1 MKKTLINILVWM
13 VEIAS
18 MLAFFC
24 VIAVI
29 PSAIFLTWYLLDT
42 YTIALPAALL
52 CALTV
57 SLITAGLTCIT
68 GLCCGVWS
76 RALEREK
83 AKQ

>member
-1 MKKTLINILVWM
+1 MKKTLINILAYI

-29 PSAIFLTWYLLDT
+29 PSAIFFAWYMVDT
-42 YTIALPAALL
+42 YSIALPVALL

-57 SLITAGLTCIT
+57 SIITTGLTCII
-68 GLCCGVWS
+68 GISCGVWS
-76 RALEREK
+76 KALEEEK